1 MTLTYT
7 SLIQRKV
14 LVIVEYVLPARILL
28 TQLLWCQ
35 SWLQWSA
42 DLESI
47 ADRGP
52 AQHRKRKPGLHYPIG
67 PRDRGMRTELRMKQK
82 LLKYKLGSIL
92 LVSLLFVVL
101 TAPVAWSQPIQQI
114 TINYIEASTVPDQL
128 SNEVRAFVT
137 VSDADDNPILGLS
150 LNDFQAREDGREI
163 AIEEVAPADDPMAVV
178 LAIDTSGSMQAKD
191 KTGQTSMAAA
201 KRAALDF
208 ITMLSENDRVALFSF
223 NNEPTLHMDFSE
235 DHDAAVNAVYTLAA
249 KPNAATCLYD
259 TAYEAVKKAAEIP
272 RGRRAIILLTDGKD
286 EKAGR
291 TCSTYSSNDV
301 IDAATTKTIRVPIY
315 TIGVGPKVDARELGR
330 IARLT
335 GGRSL
340 LATSLAELTGFYQTI
355 ANQLKNQYLVKYNTQ
370 APSGEHSLVLKVQHE
385 GSTGQDE
392 KRFWA
397 PPQPVL
403 HPPSVSFVRPT
414 PKEKIRGTV
423 SVKVSISPK
432 ETLAKVRFYVDAALK
447 KENTKAP
454 FESFKWDTADLS
466 SGLHVLRVE
475 AIDIKG
481 QSGYAEI
488 TKKIAGPPPAKKP
501 STAASTQKKEKG
513 IPTIYLLAGIVLLLI
528 ILAGFFMLSRKRQK
542 VTVKVSRTTEG
553 LAAPGA
559 SLADI
564 EDETVFVPDD
574 GEKKPHPPASLI
586 VIESV
591 DLSPGISFEIR
602 GSATI
607 GRSGDN
613 DIHIPDKP
621 VSRRHAEVYFDNDTC
636 YIRDLGSKNGVKIDG
651 RRIPPE
657 GVSLYD
663 SAKIQLGPKTIL
675 EFNIVDL
682 GPGVEPDDKT
692 RKYSV

>member
-1 MTLTYT
+1 
-7 SLIQRKV
+7 
-14 LVIVEYVLPARILL
+14 
-28 TQLLWCQ
+28 
-35 SWLQWSA
+35 
-42 DLESI
+42 
-47 ADRGP
+47 
-52 AQHRKRKPGLHYPIG
+52 
-67 PRDRGMRTELRMKQK
+67 MKQK
-82 LLKYKLGSIL
+82 LLKNKLGSIL
-92 LVSLLFVVL
+92 LLSFLFVVL
-101 TAPVAWSQPIQQI
+101 RAPAGWSQPIQQI
-114 TINYIEASTVPDQL
+114 TINYIEASTVPDQF

-137 VSDADDNPILGLS
+137 ISDADENPILGLS

-163 AIEEVAPADDPMAVV
+163 AIEEVLPADDPMAIV

-201 KRAALDF
+201 IRAALDF
-208 ITMLSENDRVALFSF
+208 ISMLSENDRVALFSF

-272 RGRRAIILLTDGKD
+272 KGRRAIILLTDGKD

-330 IARLT
+330 IASLT

-385 GSTGQDE
+385 ESAGQDE

-397 PPQPVL
+397 PPLPVL

-414 PKEKIRGTV
+414 PEEKIRGTV
-423 SVKVSISPK
+423 SVEVSISPK
-432 ETLAKVRFYVDAALK
+432 DTLAKVRFYVNAALK

-454 FESFKWDTADLS
+454 FESFKWNTTGLS

-475 AIDIKG
+475 AVDIKG

-488 TKKIAGPPPAKKP
+488 TKKIAGSP
-501 STAASTQKKEKG
+501 STKGPLPTSPAQENEKG
-513 IPTIYLLAGIVLLLI
+513 IPSLYLLAGIILFLI
-528 ILAGFFMLSRKRQK
+528 ISAGLFVLSRKRKK
-542 VTVKVSRTTEG
+542 VTVTVSRTTGG
-553 LAAPGA
+553 LAASGA

-564 EDETVFVPDD
+564 EDETVFILDE

-591 DLSPGISFEIR
+591 DLSPGISFEIK
-602 GSATI
+602 GSSTI
-607 GRSGDN
+607 GRSSDN
-613 DIHIPDKP
+613 NIHIPDKP

-651 RRIPPE
+651 RRTPPE
-657 GVSLYD
+657 GVALYD
-663 SAKIQLGPKTIL
+663 GAKIQLGPKTIL

-682 GPGVEPDDKT
+682 GLGVEPDDKT
-692 RKYSV
+692 RKYGI

>member
-1 MTLTYT
+1 
-7 SLIQRKV
+7 
-14 LVIVEYVLPARILL
+14 
-28 TQLLWCQ
+28 
-35 SWLQWSA
+35 
-42 DLESI
+42 
-47 ADRGP
+47 
-52 AQHRKRKPGLHYPIG
+52 
-67 PRDRGMRTELRMKQK
+67 MKQK

-92 LVSLLFVVL
+92 LVSLLFVIL
-101 TAPVAWSQPIQQI
+101 MAPAAWSQPIQQI
-114 TINYIEASTVPDQL
+114 TINYIEASTVPDQF

-163 AIEEVAPADDPMAVV
+163 AIEEVVPADDPMAVV

-208 ITMLSENDRVALFSF
+208 ISMLSENDRVALFSF
-223 NNEPTLHMDFSE
+223 NNEPTLHVDFSE
-235 DHDAAVNAVYTLAA
+235 DHDAAVDAVYTLAA
-249 KPNAATCLYD
+249 RPNAATCLYD

-301 IDAATTKTIRVPIY
+301 IDAATTKSIRVPIY

-330 IARLT
+330 IASLT

-397 PPQPVL
+397 PPLPVL
-403 HPPSVSFVRPT
+403 HPPSVSFVSPT
-414 PKEKIRGTV
+414 PEEKISGTV

-432 ETLAKVRFYVDAALK
+432 DTLAKVRFYVDAALK
-447 KENTKAP
+447 EENTKDP
-454 FESFKWDTADLS
+454 FDSFKWNTAGLS
-466 SGLHVLRVE
+466 SGLHVVRVE
-475 AIDIKG
+475 AIDING

-488 TKKIAGPPPAKKP
+488 TKKIAGPPLAEIPL
-501 STAASTQKKEKG
+501 STSPVQEKEKG
-513 IPTIYLLAGIVLLLI
+513 IPTIYLLAGILLLI
-528 ILAGFFMLSRKRQK
+528 ILAGVFLLSRKRQK
-542 VTVKVSRTTEG
+542 VTVKVSKTPEG
-553 LAAPGA
+553 LAASGA
-559 SLADI
+559 SLPDI
-564 EDETVFVPDD
+564 EDETVFIPDD
-574 GEKKPHPPASLI
+574 GDKKPHPPASLI

-602 GSATI
+602 GSAII
-607 GRSGDN
+607 GRNSDN

-621 VSRRHAEVYFDNDTC
+621 VSRRHAQVYFDNDTC

-663 SAKIQLGPKTIL
+663 GAKIQLGPKTIL

-682 GPGVEPDDKT
+682 GLGVEPDDKT
-692 RKYSV
+692 RKYSL

>member
-7 SLIQRKV
+7 ALIQRKV
-14 LVIVEYVLPARILL
+14 LVIGEHVLPARILL
-28 TQLLWCQ
+28 TQLLWCRFG
-35 SWLQWSA
+35 LQWSA
-42 DLESI
+42 DLESV
-47 ADRGP
+47 AERNP
-52 AQHRKRKPGLHYPIG
+52 AQHRKRKPDLHYPTV
-67 PRDRGMRTELRMKQK
+67 PRDQGVRTELRMKQK
-82 LLKYKLGSIL
+82 LLKNKLGSIL
-92 LVSLLFVVL
+92 LVSLLFMVL
-101 TAPVAWSQPIQQI
+101 MAPAAWSQPIQQI
-114 TINYIEASTVPDQL
+114 TINYIEASTVPDQF

-137 VSDADDNPILGLS
+137 VSDADENSILGLS

-163 AIEEVAPADDPMAVV
+163 AVEEVLPADDPMAIV

-191 KTGQTSMAAA
+191 KAGQTSMAAA

-208 ITMLSENDRVALFSF
+208 ISMLSENDRVALFSF
-223 NNEPTLHMDFSE
+223 NNETTLHMDFSE
-235 DHDAAVNAVYTLAA
+235 DHEAAVNAVHTLDA

-272 RGRRAIILLTDGKD
+272 RGRRAIILLTDVKD
-286 EKAGR
+286 EKAGH

-315 TIGVGPKVDARELGR
+315 TIGVGPEVDARELGR
-330 IARLT
+330 IASLT

-340 LATSLAELTGFYQTI
+340 LATSLAELTGFYQII

-397 PPQPVL
+397 PPLPVL

-414 PKEKIRGTV
+414 PEEKISGTV

-432 ETLAKVRFYVDAALK
+432 DTLAKVRFYVDAALK
-447 KENTKAP
+447 EENTKDP
-454 FESFKWDTADLS
+454 FDSFKWNTAGLS

-475 AIDIKG
+475 AVDIKG

-488 TKKIAGPPPAKKP
+488 TQKIAGPPSAKQP
-501 STAASTQKKEKG
+501 SAASTQEIKRG
-513 IPTIYLLAGIVLLLI
+513 IPTTYLVAGILLLLI
-528 ILAGFFMLSRKRQK
+528 ILAGFFLLSRKRRK

-553 LAAPGA
+553 LAASGA
-559 SLADI
+559 ALANI
-564 EDETVFVPDD
+564 EDETIFVPDD

-602 GSATI
+602 GSAII
-607 GRSGDN
+607 GRSSDN

-621 VSRRHAEVYFDNDTC
+621 VSRRHAEVYFDNDIC
-636 YIRDLGSKNGVKIDG
+636 YVRDLGSKNGVKIDG

-663 SAKIQLGPKTIL
+663 GAKIQLGPKTIL

-682 GPGVEPDDKT
+682 GLGVSPDDKT
-692 RKYSV
+692 RKYGV